1 MGWNEDWMTALTTTS
16 LSEPKYTMKPK
27 TIIGIVLLVGFSSV
41 LLMNFGT
48 QVGGY
53 MNFEQAEEA
62 GSRAHVVGDWDRDQS
77 FKYDA
82 NTNVF
87 SFHMMDEL
95 GNVRQ
100 VRYMN
105 PKPPNFEDAER
116 LVVDG
121 YPQGEIFV
129 AEHIL
134 VKCPSKYEKTDEFEN
149 IPDLTNS

>member
-1 MGWNEDWMTALTTTS
+1 MR
-16 LSEPKYTMKPK
+16 PK
-27 TIIGIVLLVGFSSV
+27 TIIGIVLLVAFSSL
-41 LLMNFGT
+41 LLMNFGS

-53 MNFEQAEEA
+53 MNFVQAEES
-62 GSRAHVVGDWDRDQS
+62 GSRAHVIGDWVRDQS

-82 NTNVF
+82 TTNIF
-87 SFHMMDEL
+87 SFHMVDEM

-121 YPQGEIFV
+121 YPKGEIFI

-134 VKCPSKYEKTDEFEN
+134 VKCPSKYENPDEFN
-149 IPDLTNS
+149 DVPDLTKS

>member
-1 MGWNEDWMTALTTTS
+1 
-16 LSEPKYTMKPK
+16 MKAK
-27 TIIGIVLLVGFSSV
+27 TIIGIVLLVAFSSV

-53 MNFEQAEEA
+53 MNFEQAEETGA
-62 GSRAHVVGDWDRDQS
+62 RAHVVGDWVRDQS
-77 FKYDA
+77 FNYDA
-82 NTNVF
+82 ASNIF
-87 SFHMMDEL
+87 SFHMTDEL

-121 YPQGEIFV
+121 YPKGEIFV

-134 VKCPSKYEKTDEFEN
+134 VKCPSKYENTGELEN
-149 IPDLTNS
+149 VPDLTTS